1 MPQISL
7 LQPAVLNGFIR
18 QRPFPQN
25 LLGLDI
31 MGAPKSWPYPYWS
44 YDLIRG
50 NNRMSKPNVPNSEA
64 HMRGFLGI
72 GNVTGAFI
80 YMRDKKQFSPT
91 TLYWLRQ
98 PGDVARANAEAY
110 VSREIGELDD
120 AQSFFMEWAF
130 WQPLT
135 GPTWGVLNVQR
146 YDSPRVNINYSFTA
160 NHNAVPGTLWSD
172 LANSNPA
179 ADLAQWKLR
188 VIQDSGYVPTQIY
201 CASTTFLSYVV
212 PNAKMQ
218 GLWSPWIKDEYMR
231 TGTVEGLWGFDWTTY
246 DNQYV
251 DDWTTPGST
260 ASYNYLPDGKIL
272 LMATDGD
279 PCGAF
284 EGPSADHDALQRDPN
299 WTGKFAKTWLE
310 EDPSNR
316 VHLQEWS
323 IIPTFQRPDN
333 FLVATVK

>member
-31 MGAPKSWPYPYWS
+31 MGAAKSWPYPYWS

-64 HMRGFLGI
+64 HMRGFLGV

-110 VSREIGELDD
+110 VAREIGELDD
-120 AQSFFMEWAF
+120 AQSFVMEWAF

-146 YDSPRVNINYSFTA
+146 YDSRGVNTSYSFTA
-160 NHNAVPGTLWSD
+160 NHNAVPSTLWTD
-172 LANSNPA
+172 LTNSNPA
-179 ADLAQWKLR
+179 ADLAVWKLR
-188 VIQDSGYVPTQIY
+188 IIQDSGYVPTQIY

-212 PNAKMQ
+212 PNA
-218 GLWSPWIKDEYMR
+218 
-231 TGTVEGLWGFDWTTY
+231 
-246 DNQYV
+246 
-251 DDWTTPGST
+251 
-260 ASYNYLPDGKIL
+260 
-272 LMATDGD
+272 
-279 PCGAF
+279 
-284 EGPSADHDALQRDPN
+284 
-299 WTGKFAKTWLE
+299 
-310 EDPSNR
+310 
-316 VHLQEWS
+316 
-323 IIPTFQRPDN
+323 
-333 FLVATVK
+333 